1 MSRSC
6 RTPPQDTSQPV
17 SKQIMPERC
26 RFKRM
31 NHSNTLRA
39 DATAASSD
47 RRGRAKKTATVSCHC
62 IHGVSTSCFLGSRCL
77 RWPFFCEA
85 LRFLGARIFAAGS
98 AQASITS
105 SRHRSYHSTNLRLST
120 SRLTTFPASITT
132 QKCLSMYREE
142 ASQLRLSAPI
152 SRLSVGRSV
161 GRFVGRPIR
170 PSVRRSVGLSVSR
183 SVCLSRL
190 STQFRASPTCIG
202 RA

>member
-1 MSRSC
+1 
-6 RTPPQDTSQPV
+6 
-17 SKQIMPERC
+17 MPERC

-152 SRLSVGRSV
+152 SRLSAPISRLSVGRSV

>member
-1 MSRSC
+1 
-6 RTPPQDTSQPV
+6 
-17 SKQIMPERC
+17 MPERC